1 MSLPTASAIESKT
14 ESKID
19 SKIESKTDM
28 DALLVTLKGLEAGD
42 LFKIM
47 KQALTEAEKR
57 NKTPKEKKGSM
68 PKGVVPTQL
77 KKPRAW
83 IEFTLKHAQE
93 HGWEPFTIVKKSKES
108 TEMPGSFEHNGGH
121 VYKES
126 VTEKTP
132 EGKQLIYTYAMSLS
146 KQRWSPKSNSGTHED
161 LYKEFEQNYV
171 EDVVI
176 HVEPKV
182 KMTLEQK
189 QEQAAL
195 KKADKEREKEE
206 KKAEKVREKEAK
218 KAEKEAEKQREK
230 DAKKASPV
238 KKAKTEKKVEKKVES
253 VIGVVNKPLLKKKK
267 VEKVEWSCPADG
279 QLHPWPFKGTN
290 YLRNSDNDVYL
301 RGEDGGMGDWQ
312 GVYLPAE
319 DRIDDSQPEPEY
331 EDEE

>member
-1 MSLPTASAIESKT
+1 
-14 ESKID
+14 
-19 SKIESKTDM
+19 
-28 DALLVTLKGLEAGD
+28 
-42 LFKIM
+42 
-47 KQALTEAEKR
+47 
-57 NKTPKEKKGSM
+57 
-68 PKGVVPTQL
+68 VVPNQL

-93 HGWEPFTIVKKSKES
+93 HGWEPFTIVSKKSKES
-108 TEMPGSFEHNGGH
+108 TEMPGSFEHNGVH

-132 EGKQLIYTYAMSLS
+132 DGKQLIYTYAMSLS
-146 KQRWSPKSNSGTHED
+146 KQRWSPKSNSGTHEN
-161 LYKEFEQNYV
+161 LYKEFEQHYV

-182 KMTLEQK
+182 KVTMEQK

-195 KKADKEREKEE
+195 KKAEKEREKEE
-206 KKAEKVREKEAK
+206 KKAEKEREKALK

-230 DAKKASPV
+230 DAKKANPVKKASPV
-238 KKAKTEKKVEKKVES
+238 KKEKKTESVVVPEKKS
-253 VIGVVNKPLLKKKK
+253 SLTLLKKK
-267 VEKVEWSCPADG
+267 KVEWSCPADG

-312 GVYLPAE
+312 GVYLPTE
-319 DRIDDSQPEPEY
+319 DRIDDSVPEPEY
-331 EDEE
+331 EE

>member
-68 PKGVVPTQL
+68 PKGVVPNQL

-108 TEMPGSFEHNGGH
+108 TEMPGSFEHNGVH

-132 EGKQLIYTYAMSLS
+132 DGKQLIYTYAMSLS
-146 KQRWSPKSNSGTHED
+146 KQRWSPKSNSGTHEN

-182 KMTLEQK
+182 KVTMEQK

-195 KKADKEREKEE
+195 KKAEKEREKEE
-206 KKAEKVREKEAK
+206 KKAEKEREKALK
-218 KAEKEAEKQREK
+218 KAEKEREK
-230 DAKKASPV
+230 DAKKANPVKKASPV
-238 KKAKTEKKVEKKVES
+238 KKEKKAESAVVPEKKS
-253 VIGVVNKPLLKKKK
+253 SLTLLKKK
-267 VEKVEWSCPADG
+267 KVEWSCPADG

-312 GVYLPAE
+312 GVYLPTE
-319 DRIDDSQPEPEY
+319 DRIDDSVPEPEY
-331 EDEE
+331 EE